1 MALLLVPDT
10 LHLFPILDVHL
21 LAVLQSLQPADWQRP
36 TVAPQWDVQAVA
48 LHLLDGNLRTL
59 SMLRDGYF
67 GMAGPASP
75 SYDDVVTY
83 LNRLNVE
90 WVTAGRRLSPSVI
103 RWLLELSGQHYTAYL
118 TSLDLDAPATFAVAW
133 TGEETS
139 SNRFHIA
146 RDYTEKW
153 HHQQQIRLAVG
164 QTDVLLQPELYQPF
178 LLTCLQALPHH
189 YRAVE
194 APPGTVIQV
203 TITEPGAVTCY
214 VHRTEKAWQL
224 LAAYPGEST
233 TTITLAGAAAW
244 RLFTKSLPPAQA
256 AAHAHVTG
264 NMQLADPFWRL
275 VTVMG

>member
-1 MALLLVPDT
+1 MLHLPVPT
-10 LHLFPILDVHL
+10 TIHLFPVLDEHL
-21 LAVLQSLQPADWQRP
+21 LTLLRSLEPADWHHP
-36 TVAPQWDVQAVA
+36 TVAPQWDVQAIA

-67 GMAGPASP
+67 GVAGPAS
-75 SYDDVVTY
+75 SAYKDVVTY
-83 LNRLNVE
+83 LNELNAT
-90 WVTAGRRLSPSVI
+90 WVTAGRRLSPHVI
-103 RWLLELSGQHYTAYL
+103 TWLLEMSGSYYNTYL
-118 TSLDLDAPATFAVAW
+118 ASLDQDAPATFAVAW
-133 TGEETS
+133 AGEETS

-164 QTDVLLQPELYQPF
+164 QADALLQPALYQPF

-194 APPGTVIQV
+194 APPGTAIQV
-203 TITEPGAVTCY
+203 TIIEPGAVTCY
-214 VHRTEKAWQL
+214 VYRDENGWQL
-224 LAAYPGEST
+224 LAAYQGEST
-233 TTITLAGAAAW
+233 TTITLEGEVAW

-264 NMQLADPFWRL
+264 NAQLAEPFWRL